1 VLTGIVS
8 YREPTEY
15 RDTKVNLDIERRGRR
30 DDQEIDINI
39 DRRQRRDQEIDI
51 DIDRRHTRDQEID
64 IDIDRRQ
71 RRDQE
76 VDIDIDR
83 RQTRDQSFENQLDIT
98 ERDYRRR
105 RDDQGVDIDI
115 DRRQTRDQS
124 LETQLDITER
134 DYRRRI
140 DPTYD
145 VEYERRRPTE
155 EVQVEKED
163 IKVDRPRRNDM
174 GYYDDQ
180 GEYHSFRRGLE
191 RAADRIA
198 HPFRHHD
205 REEVIIEDEE
215 RGPTRVREG
224 VREEVRFVEPRRG
237 YPRNTVPIPCQFI
250 RIGDLV
256 ILQGRPCQVI
266 RITTSPQTGQYRY
279 LGVDLFTRQLQEESS
294 FMSNPQPSVYEQ
306 SMLGPVYKQYRI
318 LDMRSDGLIVCMT
331 ETGDVKQGLRVV
343 DQGGLYSKIEAA
355 FADGR
360 GSVRALVINDGGREL
375 VVDYKVIHGSR
386 L

>member
-1 VLTGIVS
+1 LLRIKCELFTEEHLLIGLLS
-8 YREPTEY
+8 YREPVEY
-15 RDTKVNLDIERRGRR
+15 KDTNVN
-30 DDQEIDINI
+30 
-39 DRRQRRDQEIDI
+39 I
-51 DIDRRHTRDQEID
+51 DIDRRGRREDQEID
-64 IDIDRRQ
+64 
-71 RRDQE
+71 
-76 VDIDIDR
+76 VDVDR
-83 RQTRDQSFENQLDIT
+83 RQTRDQTFE
-98 ERDYRRR
+98 
-105 RDDQGVDIDI
+105 
-115 DRRQTRDQS
+115 S
-124 LETQLDITER
+124 QLDITER

-140 DPTYD
+140 NPSYD

-155 EVQVEKED
+155 EV
-163 IKVDRPRRNDM
+163 KVDQSRRDDM

-191 RAADRIA
+191 RAAERIA
-198 HPFRHHD
+198 HPFHPRLHE
-205 REEVIIEDEE
+205 REEVIIEDEG
-215 RGPTRVREG
+215 RGPSRMREG
-224 VREEVRFVEPRRG
+224 VREDVRFVEPRRG
-237 YPRNTVPIPCQFI
+237 YPANTVTIPCQFI

-256 ILQGRPCQVI
+256 ILQGRPCQII

-294 FMSNPQPSVYEQ
+294 FMSNPQPSVYVQ

-331 ETGDVKQGLRVV
+331 ESGDVKQGLRII
-343 DQGGLYSKIEAA
+343 DQGGLYAKIERA

>member
-1 VLTGIVS
+1 LLRNKYQQSPEEYLLTGIVS
-8 YREPTEY
+8 YRGPVEY
-15 RDTKVNLDIERRGRR
+15 KDTKVNIDIDRRGRR
-30 DDQEIDINI
+30 DDQEI
-39 DRRQRRDQEIDI
+39 
-51 DIDRRHTRDQEID
+51 
-64 IDIDRRQ
+64 
-71 RRDQE
+71 
-76 VDIDIDR
+76 DIDIDR
-83 RQTRDQSFENQLDIT
+83 RQTRDQSFEA
-98 ERDYRRR
+98 
-105 RDDQGVDIDI
+105 
-115 DRRQTRDQS
+115 
-124 LETQLDITER
+124 QLDITER

-140 DPTYD
+140 NPTYD

-155 EVQVEKED
+155 EVQVDRLRRISPTYDVEYERRRPTEEIQVEKED

-205 REEVIIEDEE
+205 REEVAIEDEGC
-215 RGPTRVREG
+215 GPARVREG
-224 VREEVRFVEPRRG
+224 VREEVRYVQPRCF
-237 YPRNTVPIPCQFI
+237 PANTVTIPCQFI

-294 FMSNPQPSVYEQ
+294 FMSNPQPSVYVQ

-331 ETGDVKQGLRVV
+331 ETGDVKQGLRVI
-343 DQGGLYSKIEAA
+343 DQGGLYNKIDAA